1 MLVRQLAVGAPTMSG
16 EIWGSVYL
24 LVDDLEA
31 SNGDRVSA

>member
-1 MLVRQLAVGAPTMSG
+1 MSG

-31 SNGDRVSA
+31 SNGYRVSTLSGGSRD